1 MLIHNRRTLALT
13 LVVISASAADVRL
26 DFSGATMTHSNLGGE
41 GPDGGAEGILYEGVG
56 TVDGISLDLEVR
68 EVATAGNAD
77 YMAHNNASTMINGH
91 FGQINMKADREATFE
106 FCFLYTDS
114 GVQAVLDDFGYVYHD
129 FDSGTNDNER
139 LRASGQA
146 YYLTSDDLAD
156 ADGPVPTQL
165 DIVTLSDGRVQ
176 FTSTEKGVGK
186 DNAADPDDLTVQQKS
201 RMLQLRYT
209 NAACVTLSFSI
220 PIGDVDEVAFTA
232 QSYGRNFLFEVVG
245 PLVPPWVDT
254 PPGAPPSPLTV
265 PPPSPP
271 PPSPPPPSPPPPS
284 PPPPLP
290 TSAAP
295 PPPTSPPVPPPPS
308 HPPPQPPPP
317 PVSPPPSQPSPPI
330 SPPSPRPPPSP
341 PPFPPP
347 QPSPPP
353 FPPSPP
359 MLPPPT
365 PPRKPPPLP
374 PPPSPPATPPCL
386 SHDAFLRR
394 VVLTFGVA
402 LPSPG
407 EERDAF
413 ETALYDGLAD
423 AADLATAVV
432 RARVA
437 VVGLYAGST
446 IAVLDAE
453 PWVIARLSTA
463 LCSAFDAG
471 GVTGPLTT
479 ADLPDDRGLLA
490 PLECAPAPPPLP
502 AAPPPPPSSCE
513 SHRRRVVALVLSLL
527 CLALALLLCAGACFM
542 VAMPRAD
549 ASEEIVL
556 EADDTGDV
564 AAGRCTRRRH
574 SRAEQRHYACEA
586 SERKGGGCGGCGGAA
601 SPPRCRVDPSLSI
614 IGEGDLAALEALDGK
629 WSALDGK
636 WSARGGGAASQTT
649 ATESVTRR
657 SSSKRGAS
665 GTEAGRERYGTGRAT
680 SEPAPP
686 PRRQMMLGAAV
697 CCFACAVGVVLLA
710 VVIVAM
716 AAALPADV
724 SCV

>member
-1 MLIHNRRTLALT
+1 M
-13 LVVISASAADVRL
+13 
-26 DFSGATMTHSNLGGE
+26 
-41 GPDGGAEGILYEGVG
+41 
-56 TVDGISLDLEVR
+56 
-68 EVATAGNAD
+68 
-77 YMAHNNASTMINGH
+77 
-91 FGQINMKADREATFE
+91 
-106 FCFLYTDS
+106 
-114 GVQAVLDDFGYVYHD
+114 
-129 FDSGTNDNER
+129 
-139 LRASGQA
+139 
-146 YYLTSDDLAD
+146 
-156 ADGPVPTQL
+156 
-165 DIVTLSDGRVQ
+165 
-176 FTSTEKGVGK
+176 
-186 DNAADPDDLTVQQKS
+186 
-201 RMLQLRYT
+201 
-209 NAACVTLSFSI
+209 
-220 PIGDVDEVAFTA
+220 
-232 QSYGRNFLFEVVG
+232 
-245 PLVPPWVDT
+245 
-254 PPGAPPSPLTV
+254 
-265 PPPSPP
+265 
-271 PPSPPPPSPPPPS
+271 
-284 PPPPLP
+284 
-290 TSAAP
+290 
-295 PPPTSPPVPPPPS
+295 
-308 HPPPQPPPP
+308 
-317 PVSPPPSQPSPPI
+317 
-330 SPPSPRPPPSP
+330 
-341 PPFPPP
+341 
-347 QPSPPP
+347 
-353 FPPSPP
+353 
-359 MLPPPT
+359 
-365 PPRKPPPLP
+365 
-374 PPPSPPATPPCL
+374 
-386 SHDAFLRR
+386 
-394 VVLTFGVA
+394 A

-413 ETALYDGLAD
+413 ETALYNGLAG
-423 AADLATAVV
+423 AAGLATAVV

-502 AAPPPPPSSCE
+502 VAPPPPPSSCE

-542 VAMPRAD
+542 AATPRAD

-586 SERKGGGCGGCGGAA
+586 SERKGGGCGGAA

-614 IGEGDLAALEALDGK
+614 IGEGGHEGDLAALEALDGK
-629 WSALDGK
+629 WSAR
-636 WSARGGGAASQTT
+636 SGGAASQTT